1 MKRLLIVATLILWG
15 AAVSYGAEDAME
27 KIDTNKDGRI
37 DHQEFTDAVSE
48 TFRMYDKNGD
58 GYLDREEFAA
68 SKIPDSNK
76 RFTEIDANQDGKI
89 DHKEFSGAATKW
101 FSVSDMNRD
110 GCLNRSEFTAFR
122 DTSSAGLFIKFRF

>member
-1 MKRLLIVATLILWG
+1 MKKILIVVALIMWG
-15 AAVSYGAEDAME
+15 AAVLYGGEDAIE

-37 DHQEFTDAVSE
+37 DHQEFTNAVSQ

-58 GYLDREEFAA
+58 GYLDREEFVA
-68 SKIPDSNK
+68 STVADPNK
-76 RFTEIDANQDGKI
+76 WFTEIDANQDGKI

>member
-1 MKRLLIVATLILWG
+1 MKRLLIVVTLIMWG
-15 AAVSYGAEDAME
+15 AAVLYGAEDAME

-37 DHQEFTDAVSE
+37 DPQEFTDAVSQ

-58 GYLDREEFAA
+58 GYLDREEFTA
-68 SKIPDSNK
+68 SKVADPK
-76 RFTEIDANQDGKI
+76 KWFTEIDANRDGKI

-110 GCLNRSEFTAFR
+110 GYLNRSEFNAFR
-122 DTSSAGLFIKFRF
+122 DTSSIGVFIKFRF